1 MQVPRGRAIVQ
12 RIRHQRAALLE
23 RSSKNKFALRI
34 APIKGGSLVSLSFLI
49 VGRSG
54 LSQLVEKLRR
64 HIGIYERQIQDTATR
79 KLHILCSAVVAS
91 SLRLRS

>member
-23 RSSKNKFALRI
+23 RSGKYKFALRI
-34 APIKGGSLVSLSFLI
+34 TPIKGRSLVSLSFLI